1 MPDVFLIKPG
11 SILRDESG
19 RILDARSSVT
29 LTISKERK
37 IVVDTGQT
45 GEGEQIL
52 NALARLGLRSEQIDT
67 LVNTH
72 AHPDHCGNNYLFPQA
87 AIISPKDG
95 EVIAPG
101 VRAIET
107 PGHTMDSISIVVE
120 GLETIVI
127 AGDAMP
133 TFGNFQKNVPPF
145 MHVDRDLAVSS
156 MARIINLA
164 DIVVPGHDLPFS
176 VLKRS
181 TVQLP
186 IRRSAASGQT
196 H

>member
-1 MPDVFLIKPG
+1 MPVVFLIKPG
-11 SILRDESG
+11 SILRDGSG

-29 LTISKERK
+29 LTISKKRK
-37 IVVDTGQT
+37 IVVDTGLA

-52 NALARLGLRSEQIDT
+52 DALARLGLKSEQIDT
-67 LVNTH
+67 IVNTH
-72 AHPDHCGNNYLFPQA
+72 DHPDHCGNNSLFSGA
-87 AIISPKDG
+87 RIISPKEG

-120 GLETIVI
+120 GPQTIVI

-145 MHVDRDLAVSS
+145 IHVDRTLAVSS

-186 IRRSAASGQT
+186 IRRSAAGGHT